1 MTKETYGAAI
11 QGAGWVST
19 QHVKAYMNNPHTK
32 VVAISSRKEESAK
45 KLAETYNLKGV
56 KIYRDY
62 NRMLDNPDVDI
73 VSICT
78 PQHLHA
84 QEVVSA
90 AKAKKHIVIEKPVA
104 INLEQLKAM
113 RDAVRK
119 ARVKTIVSVIARWNP
134 MVQTIKN
141 LLADDALGK
150 IYYVETNYQSHIT
163 SWWSGWEWARKRDT
177 GVSSTLVAGIHA
189 LDLSR
194 WFAETKLN
202 RAARIVEVFSYAGGY
217 RKGKKLPPFEY
228 DFRRYTGRSGKGTVA
243 SPMEYDGLEIMLMKY
258 DNGALGK
265 VSSNYDVIMPYNFTW
280 EIFGDKG
287 TCKNNRIWSLKY
299 PGQNDWVSI
308 PAIMLDTAEV
318 AHHSF
323 QDEIDELVDGI
334 IHNKESP
341 SNLED
346 AVNPHEAAL
355 AAIMSQKEGKPIR
368 LPLI

>member
-45 KLAETYNLKGV
+45 KLAEMCNLKGV
-56 KIYRDY
+56 KIYKDY

-78 PQHLHA
+78 PQYLHA
-84 QEVVSA
+84 QEVVEA
-90 AKAKKHIVIEKPVA
+90 AKAKKHIGIEKPVA
-104 INLEQLKAM
+104 ISLEQLKAM

-134 MVQTIKN
+134 IVQTIKN

-150 IYYVETNYQSHIT
+150 VYYVETNYQSHIT
-163 SWWSGWEWARKRDT
+163 SWWSGWEWARKKDT

-194 WFAETKLN
+194 WFAETKPN
-202 RAARIVEVFSYAGGY
+202 KAARIVEVFSYAGGY
-217 RKGKKLPPFEY
+217 RKGRKLPPFEY
-228 DFRRYTGRSGKGTVA
+228 DFRRYTGRSGKGTLA
-243 SPMEYDGLEIMLMKY
+243 SPMEYDGLEILLLKY
-258 DNGALGK
+258 DNGVLGK
-265 VSSNYDVIMPYNFTW
+265 VSSNCDVIMPYNFTW

-287 TCKNNRIWSLKY
+287 TCKNNRVWSLKY
-299 PGQNDWVSI
+299 PGQNDWISI
-308 PAIMLDTAEV
+308 PGIMLDTAEV

-355 AAIMSQKEGKPIR
+355 AAIMSQKEGKPIK